1 MSLKAF
7 HFALITV
14 STLLMVY
21 FGIWCFQEYSDN
33 QQTEFLISSIGSFI
47 LATGLVIYLGWFVRK
62 LKDVSYL

>member
-7 HFALITV
+7 HFALITI
-14 STLLMVY
+14 SILLMGY
-21 FGIWCFQEYSDN
+21 FGVWCFQGYSDN
-33 QQTEFLISSIGSFI
+33 QQVEYLVSSIGSFM